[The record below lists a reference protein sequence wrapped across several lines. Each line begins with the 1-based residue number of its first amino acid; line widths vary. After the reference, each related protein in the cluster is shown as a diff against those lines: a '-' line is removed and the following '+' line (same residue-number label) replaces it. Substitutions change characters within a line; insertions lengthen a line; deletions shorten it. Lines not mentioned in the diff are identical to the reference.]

1 MPRLGGTIPCTA
13 VPQWMLVSVCVLS
26 IAAVTAAVAVG
37 QCDEAVFHI
46 MPYRRFLIEDQNL
59 LGWTVIDIAL
69 R

>member
-1 MPRLGGTIPCTA
+1 
-13 VPQWMLVSVCVLS
+13 MLVSVCVLS

-46 MPYRRFLIEDQNL
+46 MPYRRFLIEVQNL